1 MSNSV
6 TMEPDVRWPAEW
18 EPQDAVWLSWPHR
31 GDLWQGGLDELQRM
45 YGLVAATIAPHAQ
58 VCVNAA
64 EALHPAIRQIL
75 QEAGVEEE
83 HFRLFNHP
91 ANDVWCRDHGPIF
104 VQDVRDGSRCG

>member
-1 MSNSV
+1 MG
-6 TMEPDVRWPAEW
+6 TAGCRL
-18 EPQDAVWLSWPHR
+18 AVLAAPR
-31 GDLWQGGLDELQRM
+31 GFVAGRPDELQRM

-83 HFRLFNHP
+83 HFLPFQHP
-91 ANDVWCRDHGPIF
+91 A
-104 VQDVRDGSRCG
+104 Q